1 MFNHI
6 LSRMKKVMRKVV
18 KVRGLE
24 IVVSHEKHGVMVI
37 MVVIHGIKNVANGNL
52 TLVCLKVKNHL
63 QYLNGKI
70 TKTYQILR

>member
-52 TLVCLKVKNHL
+52 TLVWLKVHKSFS
-63 QYLNGKI
+63 
-70 TKTYQILR
+70 IL